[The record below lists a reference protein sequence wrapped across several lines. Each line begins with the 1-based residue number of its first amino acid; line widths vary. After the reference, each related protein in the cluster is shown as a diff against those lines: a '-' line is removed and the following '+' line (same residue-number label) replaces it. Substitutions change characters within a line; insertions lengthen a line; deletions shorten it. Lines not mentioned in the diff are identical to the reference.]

1 MSRPIRFFGSMRNR
15 SLNVALITMSLALLG
30 GCEWDSE
37 LFKRFREGAGPGF
50 VEGATQSAVNPQNPD
65 AGLRVAWAAFWE
77 GIGGMIQPRS
87 ASSGG

>member
-1 MSRPIRFFGSMRNR
+1 MSRPVYFFGAMRNTSR
-15 SLNVALITMSLALLG
+15 NVALLTISLALLC

-50 VEGATQSAVNPQNPD
+50 VEGVTQSAVNPQDPD

>member
-1 MSRPIRFFGSMRNR
+1 MSQAIRIVRTVRNK
-15 SLNVALITMSLALLG
+15 SSYTALILMSLAMLG

-50 VEGATQSAVNPQNPD
+50 VEGATQSAVNPQDPD

-77 GIGGMIQPRS
+77 GIGGIVQPRT
-87 ASSGG
+87 ASSGN